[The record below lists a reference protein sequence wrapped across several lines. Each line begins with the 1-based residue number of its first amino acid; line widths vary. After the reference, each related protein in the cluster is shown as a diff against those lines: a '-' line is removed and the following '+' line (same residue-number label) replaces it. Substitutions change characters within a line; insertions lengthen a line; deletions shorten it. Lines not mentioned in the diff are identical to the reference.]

1 MQERH
6 LKIDLGW
13 ETFLEYVFQ
22 TLGAR
27 INREKEPSGIGHSD
41 LKRFQ
46 HAVGGDEKVK
56 SERT

>member
-1 MQERH
+1 M
-6 LKIDLGW
+6 KIDLGW